1 MSESLQH
8 QQLVKLII
16 DTTISIVGKDN
27 TVLIATDAVD
37 GYTLPPL
44 TSEDSALMF
53 ITAIKI
59 CLYLGKPKQVRT
71 LNACTVESSMN
82 HI

>member
-27 TVLIATDAVD
+27 TVLIATNAVY
-37 GYTLPPL
+37 G
-44 TSEDSALMF
+44 
-53 ITAIKI
+53 
-59 CLYLGKPKQVRT
+59 
-71 LNACTVESSMN
+71 
-82 HI
+82 

>member
-27 TVLIATDAVD
+27 TALIATDVVD
-37 GYTLPPL
+37 GYALPPA
-44 TSEDSALMF
+44 E
-53 ITAIKI
+53 
-59 CLYLGKPKQVRT
+59 
-71 LNACTVESSMN
+71 N
-82 HI
+82 